1 MAKTE
6 YYGACRYCG
15 QQALIQLDDDQ
26 VKKMVAGGDEQVVEE
41 YLKDR
46 ATFACSCEGARAYT
60 NVERRIE
67 KAKKRCDDIAP
78 TESVGEI
85 MKMTIKPLMMEELDK
100 LTIKDGSVT
109 YTVYMDVH
117 ERIHVKKEYK
127 NVDDETN

>member
-1 MAKTE
+1 MAKTD

-15 QQALIQLDDDQ
+15 QQALIQIKDDV

-41 YLKDR
+41 YLKDQ

-67 KAKKRCDDIAP
+67 KAKKRCDNIAP
-78 TESVGEI
+78 SDSVGEI
-85 MKMTIKPLMMEELDK
+85 MKMAIRPLMMDELDK

-109 YTVYMDVH
+109 YMVYLDSD
-117 ERIHVKKEYK
+117 EKIHVKKEYK
-127 NVDDETN
+127 SVDDETN